1 MKVLLDTN
9 ALIWATDDGAQ
20 LTAIARQCL
29 ANPAAVKVVSVAAFW
44 EMAIKVS
51 LRKLLLGMTPNLLME
66 TLVTKSEIEPLGI
79 MPHHLQCLLTLP
91 HHHRD
96 PFDRLMIAQALAEG
110 WHVVSSDDK
119 WDGYGVTRI
128 W

>member
-9 ALIWATDDGAQ
+9 ALIWATDDGAE
-20 LTAIARQCL
+20 LSTLARQCL
-29 ANPAAVKVVSVAAFW
+29 SNPAAVKVVSVAAFW

-51 LRKLLLGMTPNLLME
+51 LGKLSLGMPPNLLME
-66 TLVTKSEIEPLGI
+66 TLVTKGEIELLGI
-79 MPHHLQCLLTLP
+79 MPEHLRCLLTLP

-96 PFDRLMIAQALAEG
+96 PFDWLMIAQALAEG
-110 WHVVSSDDK
+110 WEVVSSDDQ
-119 WDGYGVTRI
+119 WDAYGVTRI